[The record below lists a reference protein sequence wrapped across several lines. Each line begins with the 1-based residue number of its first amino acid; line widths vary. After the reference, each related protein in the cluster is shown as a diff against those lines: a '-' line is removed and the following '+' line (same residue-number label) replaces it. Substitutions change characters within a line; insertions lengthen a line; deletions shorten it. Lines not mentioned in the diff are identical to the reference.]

1 MPILS
6 ETEKNFDKGYVL
18 FRYSGVYDDDYISRG
33 IVALLAVA
41 SREEILNLRA
51 VIADLNAVSEVTM
64 VNTDASINNLSFRK
78 LKKSL
83 ELKNLDIQEI
93 APNVQ
98 RFIICPAHL
107 RGAWSERTE
116 RVQTA
121 IAWRTLPEIVFF
133 DTREAAVAAVNLR

>member
-1 MPILS
+1 MPISS

-18 FRYSGVYDDDYISRG
+18 FRYSGVYDDHYMVRD
-33 IVALLAVA
+33 VAALLAVA
-41 SREEILNLRA
+41 SREEVLNLRA
-51 VIADLNAVSEVTM
+51 LIVDLNAVSEVTM
-64 VNTDASINNLSFRK
+64 VNSDASINNLSFRK
-78 LKKSL
+78 MKKSL

-107 RGAWSERTE
+107 RGAWSERME

-121 IAWRTLPEIVFF
+121 IAWRTLPEIVLF